1 VVAATRSCVVGN
13 LNPALREVKPRAP
26 AFRVRAFLGYLHAI
40 ARMSRAKIS
49 DPHGA
54 PPYLSAA

>member
-40 ARMSRAKIS
+40 A
-49 DPHGA
+49 
-54 PPYLSAA
+54 